1 MSTPTVIVTFIR
13 HGESTDNL
21 RSAWAG
27 WKDAPLS
34 NHGMNQAQAL
44 AKSLSTTRFEAIYAS
59 TLKRA
64 LWTGQAVRDAQPDP
78 KPYFQESPLLR
89 EQHFGVAEGQPWA
102 WEQTPGMTIE
112 EHFAKG
118 IWPVLHE
125 RHQKFPDGESLDD
138 LYARATQAIDQLVM
152 PHVWK
157 AAREGKTGVH
167 IALASHGLCISELIP
182 ALLAKDER
190 GVHPGDKYR
199 GLHNTAWSRATIQVE
214 GAQEGVP
221 LDFPDSNPP
230 KLRIQVT
237 DVNRHEHLDEVKRQ
251 KGIGS
256 AAHDPKQQ
264 DIRAFFGGGK
274 LKGEAAATE
283 LEEGRSESNALD
295 EADVDIH

>member
-1 MSTPTVIVTFIR
+1 MAPTVIVTFIR

-21 RSAWAG
+21 RTVWAG

-34 NHGMNQAQAL
+34 NHGMKQAQAV
-44 AKSLSTTRFEAIYAS
+44 ARSLSTTRFSAIYAS
-59 TLKRA
+59 PLKRA

-78 KPYFQESPLLR
+78 TPYFEESPLLR
-89 EQHFGVAEGQPWA
+89 EQHWGVAEGAAWA

-118 IWPVLHE
+118 IFPVLHE
-125 RHQKFPDGESLDD
+125 RHQKFPEGESLDD

-157 AAREGKTGVH
+157 AAREGKTGVN
-167 IALASHGLCISELIP
+167 IALASHGLCISALIP

-190 GVHPGDKYR
+190 GVRPGDYR
-199 GLHNTAWSRATIQVE
+199 GLYNTAWTRVAIEVQ
-214 GAQEGVP
+214 GALEGVP

-237 DVNRHEHLDEVKRQ
+237 DVNRHEHLAEVKRQ
-251 KGIGS
+251 KGGIGS

-274 LKGEAAATE
+274 PKGEGTETE

-295 EADVDIH
+295 EADVEIH